1 MAGDDDA
8 AGHGFVAGLTR
19 AADWLARDDRTQ
31 PGQWLGRFLILRLLG
46 IVYLMAFLTL
56 VNQGPGLIGT
66 HGLEPAADFLD
77 DAAGQLGGRGAA
89 FWKMPSLFW
98 LLGGGDGALAAV
110 GWTGVALSLFVVAGY
125 ANALMLAALCA
136 LQISIIDVGQD
147 FYAFGWELQL
157 VETGFLCI
165 FLCPLLDGRPFPRRA
180 PPRPVIWL
188 LRWLIMRVMWGAG
201 LIKLRGDGC
210 WRDFTCLDFHFET
223 QPIPSPLTPFFHF
236 LPHGAHAAG
245 VLFNHVVELAAPF
258 LMFAPWRRVRFA
270 GAALMAALQLVLIA
284 SGNLAFLNWLTLV
297 PILACFDDG
306 LWRRVL
312 PRPLVA
318 RAERARAAAT
328 PSRALAATAG
338 VLGVAILLLSVG
350 PVVNMLSNA
359 QVMNT
364 SFTRL
369 PLVNTYGAFGSVG
382 REREQ
387 LVFEGTTDDV
397 ITPATIWRPYEWK
410 CQPGD
415 PARRP
420 CWMSPYHYRLDWR
433 LWFAAMGAPGN
444 EPWSVNLVWKLLQ
457 AEPVVLK
464 LIGRDPFGGARPRFI
479 RVDLYRYRFA
489 PRGTRGWWTR
499 ERIGEW
505 LPPVSLDNAELQQ
518 FLRRQGWLRD
528 EDGRR

>member
-1 MAGDDDA
+1 MAGDELA
-8 AGHGFVAGLTR
+8 AGQGFLAGLKR
-19 AADWLARDDRTQ
+19 AADWVARDDPAQ
-31 PGQWLGRFLILRLLG
+31 PGQWLGRFLVLRLLG

-56 VNQGPGLIGT
+56 VHQGPGLIGT
-66 HGLEPAADFLD
+66 HGLEPAAGFLD
-77 DAAGQLGGRGAA
+77 DVASQLGGRGSA
-89 FWKMPSLFW
+89 FWKMPTLFW
-98 LLGGGDGALAAV
+98 LVGGGDGALAAV
-110 GWTGVALSLFVVAGY
+110 GWAGVALSLLVVAGY
-125 ANALMLAALCA
+125 ANALVLAVLCA
-136 LQISIIDVGQD
+136 LQISVIDVGQD
-147 FYAFGWELQL
+147 FYAFGWEIQL

-201 LIKLRGDGC
+201 LIKLRGDSC
-210 WRDFTCLDFHFET
+210 WRDLTCLDFHFET
-223 QPIPSPLTPFFHF
+223 QPIPSPLTRAFHF
-236 LPHGAHAAG
+236 LPHGAHGAG
-245 VLFNHVVELAAPF
+245 VLFNHGVELAAPF
-258 LMFAPWRRVRFA
+258 LMFLPWRRARFT

-312 PRPLVA
+312 PRFLVA
-318 RAERARAAAT
+318 RADRARAAAVS
-328 PSRALAATAG
+328 SRALGATAG
-338 VLGVAILLLSVG
+338 VMAIGILLLSIPV
-350 PVVNMLSNA
+350 VVNMLSNE

-382 REREQ
+382 RERDQ
-387 LVFEGTTDDV
+387 LVFEGTTDET
-397 ITPATIWRPYEWK
+397 ITPATVWQAYEFK

-433 LWFAAMGAPGN
+433 LWFAAMGPPAN

-457 AEPVVLK
+457 AEPAVLK
-464 LIGRDPFGGARPRFI
+464 LIARDPFGGARPRFI
-479 RVDLYRYRFA
+479 RVERYRYRFA
-489 PRGTRGWWTR
+489 PRGAPDWWTR
-499 ERIGEW
+499 ERLSEW
-505 LPPVSLDNAELQQ
+505 LPPVSLDSEELQI

-528 EDGRR
+528 DDER